1 MIVRHPQ
8 DFAAGLL
15 YLAISAAASAGA
27 LTLEIGSLARMGPG
41 FFPLT
46 AAVALGL
53 IGAALVVRSL
63 LRGPS
68 EPHVGRIGLGR
79 PLAAVIVLG
88 SAAAY
93 ALLLLHAGF
102 VVSIA
107 LMIFVSMRAHP
118 QFRLKEAVLLSI
130 GLTALAAVLFIGG
143 LGLQVPIWPQWD

>member
-1 MIVRHPQ
+1 MGKPAVH
-8 DFAAGLL
+8 FAAKVP
-15 YLAISAAASAGA
+15 AG
-27 LTLEIGSLARMGPG
+27 
-41 FFPLT
+41 
-46 AAVALGL
+46 
-53 IGAALVVRSL
+53 
-63 LRGPS
+63 RGPKPFPPGKS
-68 EPHVGRIGLGR
+68 CRIPDSHSRPLPAGR